1 MTETS
6 SPLSSVGRG
15 LSSSLGTRLSP
26 VSFIAFIS
34 FCSYVASMTTFT
46 FATSSDSIVD
56 AEKALT
62 ALLPLARKRGRYV
75 HFQLMGSEQMITLSR
90 ETLTI
95 VIEVLRQMT
104 QGGATALVPLEEEL
118 SSQQAA
124 DILNVSRPYL
134 VRLLDKGVIPSRK
147 VGKHR
152 RVLMNDLLAYK
163 KSEENAQRVRLDELT
178 AEAQR
183 LGLGY

>member
-1 MTETS
+1 
-6 SPLSSVGRG
+6 
-15 LSSSLGTRLSP
+15 
-26 VSFIAFIS
+26 
-34 FCSYVASMTTFT
+34 
-46 FATSSDSIVD
+46 
-56 AEKALT
+56 
-62 ALLPLARKRGRYV
+62 
-75 HFQLMGSEQMITLSR
+75 MGSEQMITLSR

-95 VIEVLRQMT
+95 VVEVLRQMT

-134 VRLLDKGVIPSRK
+134 VRLLDKGIIPSRK

>member
-1 MTETS
+1 MLLVKIE
-6 SPLSSVGRG
+6 R
-15 LSSSLGTRLSP
+15 
-26 VSFIAFIS
+26 VSFIS
-34 FCSYVASMTTFT
+34 FGSSISYVAHMTTFT
-46 FATSSDSIVD
+46 FGPSLDGIAD
-56 AEKALT
+56 AEKALA
-62 ALLPLARKRGRYV
+62 ALLPLTRKRGRYV
-75 HFQLMGSEQMITLSR
+75 HFQLTGSEQMITLPR

-95 VIEVLRQMT
+95 VIEILRQIA
-104 QGGATALVPLEEEL
+104 QGSSAALVPLDEEL

-134 VRLLDKGVIPSRK
+134 VRLLDAGVIPSRR

-152 RVLMNDLLAYK
+152 RVLMHDLLAYK
-163 KSEENAQRVRLDELT
+163 KSEENARRLRLDELT

>member
-1 MTETS
+1 MKNVT
-6 SPLSSVGRG
+6 SPLSQVGRG
-15 LSSSLGTRLSP
+15 LLVTFVTRFSP
-26 VSFIAFIS
+26 VSFVAFIS
-34 FCSYVASMTTFT
+34 FSSYVASMKTFT

-75 HFQLMGSEQMITLSR
+75 HLQLMGSEQMIALSR

-134 VRLLDKGVIPSRK
+134 IRLLDKGIIPSRK